1 MKDPASLDIV
11 IPLFNEEENLP
22 VLHQELRRVL
32 QHLGRTY
39 HIIYVDDG
47 SRDATFLK
55 VKAIAEQDSSVSG
68 ISLSRNFGHQIALL
82 AGLQHSTAKT
92 VITMDGDMQH
102 PPSLIPQLLEE
113 QAKGFDVV
121 NTLRT
126 DTADAGWSKKLT
138 SALFYK
144 LLQRMTDIRVQ
155 AGAADFRLMQ
165 RRVVDAFLQM
175 PENDRFTRGM
185 ISWMGF
191 RQSFIP
197 YRAPE
202 RFAGKS
208 KYTFRKM
215 MHFALDAI
223 TSFSPKPLR
232 VSFYLGLI
240 AILTGL
246 LYALFAIYQ
255 HMNGATIPGWT
266 SLLLVV
272 LLLGGIQLLSLGVI
286 GEYIARIYVQ
296 AKSRPLYFVKDQVN

>member
-1 MKDPASLDIV
+1 MIESADIDIV
-11 IPLFNEEENLP
+11 VPLFNEAENLP
-22 VLHQELRRVL
+22 VLHRELSGVL
-32 QHLGRTY
+32 QHLKKPY

-47 SRDATFLK
+47 SRDETFSR
-55 VKAIAEQDSSVSG
+55 VKELALQDPAVSG

-82 AGLQHSTAKT
+82 AGLQHSTAPT

-102 PPSLIPQLLEE
+102 PPALIPVLLEE
-113 QAKGFDVV
+113 QARGFDVV

-126 DTADAGWSKKLT
+126 DTADAGWQKKLS
-138 SALFYK
+138 SALFYRF
-144 LLQRMTDIRVQ
+144 LNRMTDIEVQ

-165 RRVVDAFLQM
+165 RCVVDAFLQM

-191 RQSFIP
+191 RQSFVP

-215 MHFALDAI
+215 MRFALDAI

-232 VSFYLGLI
+232 VSFWLGI
-240 AILTGL
+240 TAIITGL
-246 LYALFAIYQ
+246 LYAVYAIYR
-255 HMNGATIPGWT
+255 HFHGDTIPGWT

-296 AKSRPLYFVKDQVN
+296 AKSRPLYFVKEKVN